1 MVTSLDEMRGN
12 LLGRPPPLFSLKF
25 HSEFCG
31 EDFLLY
37 KKKKN
42 KREREIER
50 DRRSGAT
57 KRRNLITAATQLR
70 NARRHR
76 AREGSK

>member
-50 DRRSGAT
+50 EK
-57 KRRNLITAATQLR
+57 KRRNEAAQLDNGR
-70 NARRHR
+70 NAT
-76 AREGSK
+76 S